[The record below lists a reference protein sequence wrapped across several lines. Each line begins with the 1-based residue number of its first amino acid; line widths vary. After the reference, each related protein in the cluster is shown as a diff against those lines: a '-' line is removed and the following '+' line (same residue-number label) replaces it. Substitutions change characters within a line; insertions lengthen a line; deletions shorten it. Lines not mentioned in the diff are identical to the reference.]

1 MIKKI
6 ENLKNLKATSIGYV
20 SCVGVMAEEKDFPL
34 NHGNYFSL
42 ETEDGK
48 EYEIANFWYED
59 FDYLIRNKVIE
70 FPVNIKV
77 LEKKWAIISDNRV
90 PFKFYSETSYRAPEK
105 YWSLKDRLIRQQKID
120 TGIIKIFN
128 GYETQE
134 ITATKRTLD
143 VKWSIDATQ
152 DLAIHNSKFD
162 IGLSQ

>member
-1 MIKKI
+1 
-6 ENLKNLKATSIGYV
+6 
-20 SCVGVMAEEKDFPL
+20 MADEKDFPL

-42 ETEDGK
+42 DAEDGK
-48 EYEIANFWYED
+48 GYEIANFWYED
-59 FDYLIRNKVIE
+59 FDYLIRNKIIE

-90 PFKFYSETSYRAPEK
+90 PFEFYSETSYRAPEK
-105 YWSLKDRLIRQQKID
+105 YWSLKDRLIRHQKID

-134 ITATKRTLD
+134 IKATRRMLD
-143 VKWSIDATQ
+143 VKWSIEATQ

-162 IGLSQ
+162 IGISQ

>member
-1 MIKKI
+1 MNKKI
-6 ENLKNLKATSIGYV
+6 ENLKNLKATSLGFA

-34 NHGNYFSL
+34 NRGNYFSL

-77 LEKKWAIISDNRV
+77 LEKRWALISDNRV

-120 TGIIKIFN
+120 TGV
-128 GYETQE
+128 
-134 ITATKRTLD
+134 IT
-143 VKWSIDATQ
+143 VF
-152 DLAIHNSKFD
+152 KFD
-162 IGLSQ
+162 IGISQ

>member
-1 MIKKI
+1 MNKKI
-6 ENLKNLKATSIGYV
+6 ENLKNLKATSLGFA
-20 SCVGVMAEEKDFPL
+20 SCVGVIADEKDFPL
-34 NHGNYFSL
+34 NKGNYFSL
-42 ETEDGK
+42 TAEDGK
-48 EYEIANFWYED
+48 GYEIANFWYED
-59 FDYLIRNKVIE
+59 FDYLIRNKIIE

-120 TGIIKIFN
+120 TGVIKIFD

-134 ITATKRTLD
+134 IKATKRTLN

-152 DLAIHNSKFD
+152 DLSIYNSKFD